1 MGLIKKVQYCFASDC
16 QLSLKDN
23 FFRGANV
30 RLEDFDAR
38 GFRVSGFVVEIDDD
52 VGVVHSNSPTCRSG
66 HGDNHRHHYH
76 NHFCFVIINVVGN
89 IVHNHPRNNSK
100 KHARTF
106 LAALAMVTIIT
117 IIIIIITFISVL
129 SPLL

>member
-1 MGLIKKVQYCFASDC
+1 MSGQCHATIKHEFDKKVKYDFGSDC
-16 QLSLKDN
+16 QWSLKEN

-30 RLEDFDAR
+30 RFEDFDAR

-52 VGVVHSNSPTCRSG
+52 VGVVHSNPPPCRSG
-66 HGDNHRHHYH
+66 HGGNHHHHYH

-100 KHARTF
+100 NM
-106 LAALAMVTIIT
+106 AAH
-117 IIIIIITFISVL
+117 FF
-129 SPLL
+129 PLWPW